1 MRRLLV
7 VLLLALAL
15 APVAHAAPPVVA
27 TVGLTTDT
35 RAILTWTLPVGGQD
49 FAIEV
54 ASSPAVDADGG
65 FLAANVVDTDAFLPG
80 TALTSWTGAV
90 PLDPGTY
97 YVHVAASDLACT
109 TCPSYEWST
118 VRTLVVAS
126 TKPDA
131 TTTAPAT
138 TTTAPA
144 ATTPA
149 VTTSRKATEPATTA
163 SASVSGVRTTREGG
177 IETLTA
183 TVCGAGSARL
193 RVAQTLTRSGRT
205 AATAASTYT

>member
-7 VLLLALAL
+7 VSLFALAL

-35 RAILTWTLPVGGQD
+35 RAMLTWTLPVGGQD

-54 ASSPAVDADGG
+54 ASSPTLDTDGG

-131 TTTAPAT
+131 TTTAPPTTTTTTTTTTTVPAT
-138 TTTAPA
+138 TTTVPA
-144 ATTPA
+144 ATTPT
-149 VTTSRKATEPATTA
+149 VTTSPKA
-163 SASVSGVRTTREGG
+163 
-177 IETLTA
+177 
-183 TVCGAGSARL
+183 
-193 RVAQTLTRSGRT
+193 
-205 AATAASTYT
+205 